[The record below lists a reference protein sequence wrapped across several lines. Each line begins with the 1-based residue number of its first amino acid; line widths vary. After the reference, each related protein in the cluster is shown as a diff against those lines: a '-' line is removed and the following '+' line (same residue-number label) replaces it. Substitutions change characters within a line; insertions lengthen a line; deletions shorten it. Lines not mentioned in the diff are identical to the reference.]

1 MTAFLRRT
9 TTVSVFGL
17 LTLSGAAQGPPPT
30 LLADQTASTIQEL
43 EATRQFEER
52 VTEYVMLHRLL
63 EGPLPPLQP
72 TTDMAAVRANMRL
85 LASRIRVVRQNA
97 RQGDIITPAVGRLF
111 KHRIAK
117 CLSPEDWAA
126 LFADIDA
133 DREGRP
139 MPPVDLQVNMDWPVG
154 IPIDFVSPQL
164 LKALPR
170 LPPELQYRI
179 IGRTL
184 VLWDHH
190 ADLIVDFLPRA
201 FTT

>member
-30 LLADQTASTIQEL
+30 LLDEQTVATIQEL

-52 VTEYVMLHRLL
+52 VTGYVTLHRLL
-63 EGPLPPLQP
+63 EGPLPPLRP
-72 TTDMAAVRANMRL
+72 TNDIGAVRANMRL
-85 LASRIRVVRQNA
+85 LASRIQVVRQNA
-97 RQGDIITPAVGRLF
+97 RQGDIITPVVGRLF
-111 KHRIAK
+111 THRIAT

-126 LFADIDA
+126 VFADIDA

-139 MPPVDLQVNMDWPVG
+139 MPPVDLRVNMDWPLGV
-154 IPIDFVSPQL
+154 PIDFVPPQL

-170 LPPELQYRI
+170 LPPELHYRI

>member
-9 TTVSVFGL
+9 TMASVFGL

-30 LLADQTASTIQEL
+30 VPADQNASVNQEV
-43 EATRQFEER
+43 EAVRQFEER
-52 VTEYVMLHRLL
+52 VTEYVTLHRLL

-72 TTDMAAVRANMRL
+72 TTDIATVRANMRL
-85 LASRIRVVRQNA
+85 LANRLLVVRQHA
-97 RQGDIITPAVGRLF
+97 RQGDIITPAVGRVF
-111 KHRIAK
+111 KRRIAT
-117 CLSPEDWAA
+117 CLSPEDWTAV
-126 LFADIDA
+126 FADIDA
-133 DREGRP
+133 DREVRP
-139 MPPVDLQVNMDWPVG
+139 IPPVDLQVNMDWPLGV
-154 IPIDFVSPQL
+154 PIDLVPPQL
-164 LKALPR
+164 LKALPP

-190 ADLIVDFLPRA
+190 ADLIVDFLPGA